1 MKAAA
6 DAIDIVPDALV
17 LVEDV
22 SAVIARRVGRIEI
35 SIAENGTGLRKVHGA
50 PPKSL
55 APFLRATFHRGKH
68 RQRPGEVALD
78 CEKQAPPVYFSQS
91 SAVFSARPPE
101 TGTTP

>member
-6 DAIDIVPDALV
+6 DAIDIVPDALA

-55 APFLRATFHRGKH
+55 APFLRATFHQGKH

-78 CEKQAPPVYFSQS
+78 CEKQAPPVYFSQC